1 MKDQPETNS
10 TNDSINRNPLK
21 FLDTIVDFK
30 HIVLFY
36 EQPESGRMIQFRFI
50 RNGLLKGQH
59 CIYTTH
65 KDTEISLVENEMTN
79 SGIDVEGYKKTNLLH
94 ICQIPDPGSFREGS
108 VKAYDKSVK
117 GILADLK
124 QPSRFRMVSR
134 AIPEVKKEEQ
144 ITDELDVERS
154 YNSTFDSFGGSLLCS
169 YLVEEIEPRKR
180 GKWITELLQNHH
192 IAIFIRKSGDGIAF
206 NLE

>member
-10 TNDSINRNPLK
+10 SKDSINRNPLK
-21 FLDTIVDFK
+21 FLNTIVDFK

-108 VKAYDKSVK
+108 VKAYDKFVK

-124 QPSRFRMVSR
+124 HPSIFRIVSR
-134 AIPEVKKEEQ
+134 AIPEVKREEQ
-144 ITDELDVERS
+144 IVDELDVERT
-154 YNSTFDSFGGSLLCS
+154 YHSTFDSFGGSLLCS
-169 YLVEEIEPRKR
+169 YSVEEIEPRNR
-180 GKWITELLQNHH
+180 GKWIVELLQNHH
-192 IAIFIRKSGDGIAF
+192 SAIFLRKSGDGIAF

>member
-1 MKDQPETNS
+1 MKDQPEINS
-10 TNDSINRNPLK
+10 NNDSINRNPLK
-21 FLDTIVDFK
+21 FLDNIDDFK

-36 EQPESGRMIQFRFI
+36 EEPESGRMIKFHFI
-50 RNGLLKGQH
+50 KNGLLKGQH

-65 KDTEISLVENEMTN
+65 KDADIPLIENEMTN

-94 ICQIPDPGSFREGS
+94 FYQLPDPESFQEGS
-108 VKAYDKSVK
+108 VKGYHEFVK

-124 QPSRFRMVSR
+124 HPSSFRMVSR
-134 AIPEVKKEEQ
+134 ALPEVKKEDQ
-144 ITDELDVERS
+144 IADVLDAERT
-154 YNSTFDSFGGSLLCS
+154 YCSTFGSFGGSLLCS

-180 GKWITELLQNHH
+180 GKWIAELLQNHH
-192 IAIFIRKSGDGIAF
+192 IAIFIPKSGDGIAF

>member
-21 FLDTIVDFK
+21 FLDTIDDFK

-36 EQPESGRMIQFRFI
+36 EEPESGRMIQFRFI
-50 RNGLLKGQH
+50 KNGLLKGQH
-59 CIYTTH
+59 CIYTIH
-65 KDTEISLVENEMTN
+65 EDMDISLIKNEMTN
-79 SGIDVEGYKKTNLLH
+79 SGIDVEAFEKMNLLA
-94 ICQIPDPGSFREGS
+94 IRQIPDPKKFREGS

>member
-1 MKDQPETNS
+1 MTPPIWEDI
-10 TNDSINRNPLK
+10 INRTPLK
-21 FLDTIVDFK
+21 FLDTIDDFK

-36 EQPESGRMIQFRFI
+36 EEPESGRAIQFRFI
-50 RNGLLKGQH
+50 KNGLLKGQH

-65 KDTEISLVENEMTN
+65 KDMDIPLIENEMTN
-79 SGIDVEGYKKTNLLH
+79 SGIDVESYKKTNLLH
-94 ICQIPDPGSFREGS
+94 ICQISDPGSFREGS
-108 VKAYDKSVK
+108 VKGYDSIVK

-124 QPSRFRMVSR
+124 HPSIFRIVSR

-144 ITDELDVERS
+144 IVDELDVERTYHS
-154 YNSTFDSFGGSLLCS
+154 SFGSFGGSLLCS

-180 GKWITELLQNHH
+180 GIWIAELLQNHH
-192 IAIFIRKSGDGIAF
+192 TAIFLRKSGDGIAF

>member
-1 MKDQPETNS
+1 MKDQPESNS

-21 FLDTIVDFK
+21 FLDSLDDYK

-36 EQPESGRMIQFRFI
+36 EKPESGRMFKFRFI
-50 RNGLLKGQH
+50 KNGLLKGQH

-65 KDTEISLVENEMTN
+65 KDVDIPLIENEMTN

-94 ICQIPDPGSFREGS
+94 IYQIPDPESFQEGS
-108 VKAYDKSVK
+108 VKGYLEFVK

-124 QPSRFRMVSR
+124 HPSSFRMVSR
-134 AIPEVKKEEQ
+134 ALPEVKKEDQ
-144 ITDELDVERS
+144 IADVLDVEYTDHS
-154 YNSTFDSFGGSLLCS
+154 SFGSFGGSLLCS

-180 GKWITELLQNHH
+180 GKWIAELLQNHH
-192 IAIFIRKSGDGIAF
+192 TAIFIPKSGDGIAF

>member
-21 FLDTIVDFK
+21 FLDTLDDFK

-36 EQPESGRMIQFRFI
+36 EEPESGRMIQFRFI
-50 RNGLLKGQH
+50 KNGLLEGQH

-65 KDTEISLVENEMTN
+65 ENMNIPLIENEMTN

>member
-21 FLDTIVDFK
+21 FLDTIDDFK

-36 EQPESGRMIQFRFI
+36 EEPESGRMIQFRFI
-50 RNGLLKGQH
+50 KNGLSKGQH

-65 KDTEISLVENEMTN
+65 KDMDIPLIENEMTN
-79 SGIDVEGYKKTNLLH
+79 SDIDVEGYKKTNLLH